1 MTDTPQGTF
10 SREQLEELLQATPF
24 QTFQINMTNGDSQC
38 VNDPK
43 FVILMK
49 SKLVVGEYDSDKVSI
64 WPLSG
69 IAGIEVLQT
78 N

>member
-1 MTDTPQGTF
+1 MTDSPQGTF
-10 SREQLEELLQATPF
+10 SREQLEELLQTTPF

-38 VNDPK
+38 VNDPD
-43 FVILMK
+43 FAILMK
-49 SKLVVGEYDSDKVSI
+49 SKLVIGEHDTDKVSI

-69 IAGIEVLQT
+69 MLCIEVLQT